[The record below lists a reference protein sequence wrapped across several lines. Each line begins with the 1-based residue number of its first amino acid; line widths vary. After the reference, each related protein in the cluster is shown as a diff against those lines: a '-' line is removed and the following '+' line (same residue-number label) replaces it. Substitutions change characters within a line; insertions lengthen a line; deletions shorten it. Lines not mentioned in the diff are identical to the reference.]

1 MKKLLFVS
9 ALAFTL
15 PLTAQADNVVADDS
29 IVQGSQCV
37 GFDCVIGELFSFE
50 TLRLKE
56 NNTRLRFVDTSSS
69 SSFPSTDWELVAND
83 SSNGGRNRF
92 SIEDASAAKEIFTL
106 MGGAPTYS
114 VFVSATGLV
123 GMGTNSPQ
131 KKLHLSAANS
141 PAIRLEQA
149 GTGGFPNVS
158 WDIQAN
164 EAGLSIAYNGQLRMR
179 LDNTGNLSLG
189 GTVTA
194 SSIPSNTVPDYV
206 FKSDYALMPIAQVH
220 EFVKANGHL
229 PEIPSA
235 AEIER
240 DGLNMTDIQLK
251 LLKKV
256 EELTLYAALQQEQ
269 IDALMAQLRN
279 RRGQ

>member
-9 ALAFTL
+9 ALACAL
-15 PLTAQADNVVADDS
+15 PLTAQADNVIADDS

-37 GFDCVIGELFSFE
+37 GFDCVLGEVFSFE

-56 NNTRLRFVDTSSS
+56 NNTRLRFVDTSSAAQ
-69 SSFPSTDWELVAND
+69 FPSTDWELVAND
-83 SSNGGRNRF
+83 STNGGRNRF
-92 SIEDASAAKEIFTL
+92 SIEDVSATKEIFTL
-106 MGGAPTYS
+106 MGGAPSYS
-114 VFVSATGLV
+114 VFVAATGQV

-131 KKLHLSAANS
+131 KKLHLSAGNS
-141 PAIRLEQA
+141 PTIRLEQA
-149 GTGGFPNVS
+149 GSGGFPNAT

-206 FKSDYALMPIAQVH
+206 FKSNYALMPIAQVH

-240 DGLNMTDIQLK
+240 DGLNMTEIQLK

-256 EELTLYAALQQEQ
+256 EELTLYAAQQQEQ

-279 RRGQ
+279 RREQ